1 MSSLSW
7 LNLYG
12 EPRIVQILH
21 TFMQDQVN
29 KLQKQVDKLTKKL
42 EELTMSQS
50 PEFKGSLDDVQVERV
65 FNTDISGTPSTN
77 TLLRNI
83 TVSVS
88 VPYSLAIPDPLSLPT
103 TLTGTLTGTGTITVL
118 DYPERIK
125 IDTWKGQRLAIPVY
139 DATKIIYP

>member
-12 EPRIVQILH
+12 EPRIVQRLH
-21 TFMQDQVN
+21 KFMKDQVN
-29 KLQKQVDKLTKKL
+29 KLQKQVDDLTKKVQ
-42 EELTMSQS
+42 ELVSSQNQS
-50 PEFKGSLDDVQVERV
+50 FKGTLDDVQVERV
-65 FNTDISGTPSTN
+65 VNTDISGTPSTN
-77 TLLRNI
+77 TLLRDVS
-83 TVSVS
+83 VSVS
-88 VPYSLAIPDPLSLPT
+88 VPYSIVLTGNPETI
-103 TLTGTLTGTGTITVL
+103 TGTLTGTGTITVL